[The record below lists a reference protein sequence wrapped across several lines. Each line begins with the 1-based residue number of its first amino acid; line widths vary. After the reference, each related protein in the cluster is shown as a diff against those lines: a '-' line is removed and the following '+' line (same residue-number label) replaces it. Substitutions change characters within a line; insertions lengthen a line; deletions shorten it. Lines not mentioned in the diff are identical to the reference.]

1 MLEEANSKVE
11 DTIKIRVFVEL
22 NGEQREETVEVGA
35 ADLAEFEENEEPLS
49 IMIGLLDSWGWEIV
63 Q

>member
-1 MLEEANSKVE
+1 ME

-22 NGEQREETVEVGA
+22 NGKQREETVEVGA

>member
-63 Q
+63 